1 MTKLVE
7 NKLVTIYKNT
17 DSQYDLE
24 IHSNMQGLAKE
35 LLRLYKIEEKRN
47 KGSFIKTIMDHLFKR
62 I

>member
-7 NKLVTIYKNT
+7 NKLVTIYKNA

-35 LLRLYKIEEKRN
+35 LLRLYKIEDKSN
-47 KGSFIKTIMDHLFKR
+47 KSNFIKTILDHLFK
-62 I
+62 